1 MSTSMNCSFSLLASI
16 MIMSTVAAGSAERIE
31 MKRPETLG
39 DQSEN
44 VYALSKDEDTL
55 VFNKANRD
63 GLAFLQDF
71 SGTPNERGELGAY
84 TLDIP
89 EFTRGVLYSDRK
101 MAGSWR
107 GGGNQFFPNILFGD
121 YGNVLVHR
129 RVFRGAFIV
138 FQLKDGG
145 YLALLPVSSHK
156 TMSWIQAENAK
167 TLKLYYATL
176 GTKPVN
182 GDVPLVAWSKS
193 ESIYDACRKVWELAR
208 MALT

>member
-1 MSTSMNCSFSLLASI
+1 MNCSFSLLASI
-16 MIMSTVAAGSAERIE
+16 MIMSTVAVGSAERIE
-31 MKRPETLG
+31 MNRPEA
-39 DQSEN
+39 SEHSVAGPN
-44 VYALSKDEDTL
+44 VLSAVDDT
-55 VFNKANRD
+55 VSFHGGENY

-71 SGTPNERGELGAY
+71 SGTPDARGELGAY

-89 EFTRGVLYSDRK
+89 EFSRGVMYSDRK